1 MAFIKVLKKDDLP
14 VGMLREL
21 QVEGTAI
28 TLANVAGTFYAID
41 NICLHRGG
49 PLSEGE
55 LMGNSVTCP
64 WHGWQYDITTGQS
77 LMNPAAGLRTFRVEV
92 RGEEVYVDIDRAGGE
107 LPS

>member
-28 TLANVAGTFYAID
+28 ALANVAGTFYAID

-64 WHGWQYDITTGQS
+64 WHGWRHHHRPVSDESGRRIEDLPG
-77 LMNPAAGLRTFRVEV
+77 
-92 RGEEVYVDIDRAGGE
+92 RGSR
-107 LPS
+107 